1 MKHRKNHLQIQALC
15 EGAVM
20 LALAT
25 VLSLIRLFPLPN
37 GGSVNLGMLPLLF
50 YCLRWGLGKGV
61 LCCTGYALLQLLID
75 GAYGWGWQSI
85 IFDYLLAFPL
95 IGFAGLFHGKKL
107 GFVFGPLVGCT
118 LRFVSHFISG
128 ITAWRIL
135 APTEVLGLTT
145 ANPYLYSAV
154 YNGSFIG
161 VDMILC
167 IVLLG
172 AMYIPLKKYMLGL
185 DLQPAAKETA

>member
-75 GAYGWGWQSI
+75 GAYGSMQGSWSFSI
-85 IFDYLLAFPL
+85 PARVSPSRSPVPCPTILRGFCKSSGRCSFRRTGSTISRRQFP
-95 IGFAGLFHGKKL
+95 
-107 GFVFGPLVGCT
+107 
-118 LRFVSHFISG
+118 R
-128 ITAWRIL
+128 
-135 APTEVLGLTT
+135 
-145 ANPYLYSAV
+145 
-154 YNGSFIG
+154 
-161 VDMILC
+161 
-167 IVLLG
+167 
-172 AMYIPLKKYMLGL
+172 
-185 DLQPAAKETA
+185 

>member
-50 YCLRWGLGKGV
+50 YCLRWGLGKGI

-75 GAYGWGWQSI
+75 GAYGWGWQAI
-85 IFDYLLAFPL
+85 IFDYLLAFPQ
-95 IGFAGLFHGKKL
+95 IGIAGRVPG
-107 GFVFGPLVGCT
+107 
-118 LRFVSHFISG
+118 R
-128 ITAWRIL
+128 
-135 APTEVLGLTT
+135 
-145 ANPYLYSAV
+145 
-154 YNGSFIG
+154 
-161 VDMILC
+161 
-167 IVLLG
+167 
-172 AMYIPLKKYMLGL
+172 
-185 DLQPAAKETA
+185 